1 MKEPTPTQ
9 SRIIWFALT
18 SLAVALVVALLAGLV
33 WALGRVLNLLGP
45 VLWPLAVAAVVA
57 YLLDPVVD
65 FLEQRKVPRRRAIII
80 VFASAVLLLL
90 GLGGAVVPRLVIET
104 RELAHK
110 VPGYAATIQERAT
123 DWIESSRKR
132 FEFLNRPEAVP
143 ATNSV
148 PATSAG
154 TPGKD
159 DVSKAAVSWLAG
171 VLPKVGS
178 WLLDQ
183 LSRVASWF
191 GILAGI
197 ALVPV
202 YCFYFL
208 TEKAG
213 IQRKWADY
221 LPVRESQIKQEMVF
235 VLTSINDYLIVFF
248 RGQVLVAACDGV
260 LYTIGFFAVGLNYAL
275 LLGLLAGALSIIPY
289 LGPILTV
296 IPATVLAAVQYRDWL
311 HPLMVLGVFGVVQVI
326 EGLVLSPRIIG
337 DRVGLHPL
345 TVIVAVMVGTTLL
358 GGILGGILAI
368 PLTAALRVLMFRYV
382 WKKTE

>member
-18 SLAVALVVALLAGLV
+18 SLAVALLVALLAALV
-33 WALGRVLNLLGP
+33 WALGRVLHLLGP

-65 FLEQRKVPRRRAIII
+65 FLERRKVPRQRAIIV

-90 GLGGAVVPRLVIET
+90 GLGGAVLPRLVVET

-123 DWIESSRKR
+123 DWFETSRKR
-132 FEFLNRPEAVP
+132 FEFLNRPEAAP
-143 ATNSV
+143 ATNAV
-148 PATSAG
+148 PATSTG
-154 TPGKD
+154 TPANG

-171 VLPKVGS
+171 VLPKIGS

-191 GILAGI
+191 GVLAGI

-208 TEKAG
+208 LEKSG
-213 IQRKWADY
+213 IKRKWTDY
-221 LPVRESQIKQEMVF
+221 LPVRESKLKEEVIF

-275 LLGLLAGALSIIPY
+275 LLGLMAGVLSIIPY
-289 LGPILTV
+289 LGPIMTV
-296 IPATVLAAVQYRDWL
+296 VPATVLAAVQYRDWL

-382 WKKTE
+382 WKKAE